1 MKISYAITV
10 CNEFTEIQK
19 LIPFLLK
26 NKRQEDEIIVLY
38 DSKSG
43 DNKVEEFL
51 RAKSINGEFSWH
63 KGKFDNH
70 FANWKNKLTS
80 LCDGDWIF
88 QIDADEIP
96 HIKLMEYLPEI
107 ILSNPNN
114 EVIRVPRVNTV
125 VFLFIL

>member
-43 DNKVEEFL
+43 SSKVEEYL
-51 RAKSINGEFSWH
+51 RAKSINSEFRWH

-70 FANWKNKLTS
+70 FANWKNKL
-80 LCDGDWIF
+80 
-88 QIDADEIP
+88 
-96 HIKLMEYLPEI
+96 
-107 ILSNPNN
+107 N
-114 EVIRVPRVNTV
+114 
-125 VFLFIL
+125 